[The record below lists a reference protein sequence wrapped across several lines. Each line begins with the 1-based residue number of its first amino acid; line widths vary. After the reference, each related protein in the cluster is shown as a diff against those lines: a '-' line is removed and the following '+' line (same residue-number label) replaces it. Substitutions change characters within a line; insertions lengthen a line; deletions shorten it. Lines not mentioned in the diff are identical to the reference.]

1 MKLFQ
6 KILVACDLSK
16 FTHQVLDYAVALAQS
31 TGARMILANVIN
43 PRDTEAIAH
52 AIHKTLLVQK
62 EAAPD
67 AFIHQHRLDREAK
80 LKTLIDESGHPG
92 LFVKTIVRTGEPFQ
106 ELINITELE
115 HTELVVMGTRGRS
128 SLQSVLLGA
137 TAEKMFRYC
146 PVPLLSVRLEKRRR
160 PH

>member
-6 KILVACDLSK
+6 QILVACDLSK
-16 FTHQVLDYAVALAQS
+16 FTPQVLDYAVALAQK
-31 TGARMILANVIN
+31 TGARMILANIIN
-43 PRDTEAIAH
+43 PRDTDAIAH

-62 EAAPD
+62 DATPD
-67 AFIHQHRLDREAK
+67 AFIHQHKLEREAR
-80 LKTLIDESGHPG
+80 LKRLIDESGRPG

-128 SLQSVLLGA
+128 NLQSVLLGA

-146 PVPLLSVRLEKRRR
+146 PVPLLSVRLEKTRRH
-160 PH
+160 P

>member
-1 MKLFQ
+1 
-6 KILVACDLSK
+6 
-16 FTHQVLDYAVALAQS
+16 
-31 TGARMILANVIN
+31 MILANVIN
-43 PRDTEAIAH
+43 PRDTDAIAH

>member
-6 KILVACDLSK
+6 QILVACDLSQ
-16 FTHQVLDYAVALAQS
+16 FTPQVLDYAVALAQK
-31 TGARMILANVIN
+31 TGARMILANIIN
-43 PRDTEAIAH
+43 PRDTDAIAH

-67 AFIHQHRLDREAK
+67 AFIHQHKLEREAR
-80 LKTLIDESGHPG
+80 LKTLIDQSGHPS
-92 LFVKTIVRTGEPFQ
+92 LFIKTIVRTGEPFQ

-128 SLQSVLLGA
+128 NLQSVLLGA

-146 PVPLLSVRLEKRRR
+146 PVPLLSVRLEKTRR
-160 PH
+160 HH

>member
-6 KILVACDLSK
+6 QILVACDLSK
-16 FTHQVLDYAVALAQS
+16 FTPQVLNYAVALAQK
-31 TGARMILANVIN
+31 TGARMILANIIN
-43 PRDTEAIAH
+43 PRDTDAIAH

-62 EAAPD
+62 DAAPE
-67 AFIHQHRLDREAK
+67 AFIHQHKLEREAR
-80 LKTLIDESGHPG
+80 LKRLIDKSGRPG

-128 SLQSVLLGA
+128 NLQSVLLGA

-146 PVPLLSVRLEKRRR
+146 PVPLLSVRLEKTRRH
-160 PH
+160 P

>member
-1 MKLFQ
+1 MKLFRQ
-6 KILVACDLSK
+6 ILVACDLSK
-16 FTHQVLDYAVALAQS
+16 FTPQVLDYAVVLAQN
-31 TGARMILANVIN
+31 TGARMILANIIN
-43 PRDTEAIAH
+43 PRDTDAIAH

-67 AFIHQHRLDREAK
+67 AFIHQHKLERETR

-92 LFVKTIVRTGEPFQ
+92 LFIKTIVRTGEPFQ
-106 ELINITELE
+106 ELINITESE

-128 SLQSVLLGA
+128 NLQSVLLGA

-146 PVPLLSVRLEKRRR
+146 PVPLLSVRLGKTRG
-160 PH
+160 HH